1 MDCRLV
7 RRHLSA
13 YVDGELEPSPML
25 EVEHHLGSCDD
36 CASEQLVL
44 GALKQE
50 LKLQLV
56 PREAP
61 LALKARVVR
70 ALAEEPT
77 PISMIDAARPASH
90 VWMTLSAVG
99 ASVLLVLG
107 SVVGTDRPTGNMRV
121 AALSGGNALDIV
133 REVVDRHKD
142 RLPAEISTPVPE
154 KATSWFRDKV
164 GFRVRTVEFA
174 EPQVHLVGAR
184 MSQVGTLQAAKLYYS
199 VGDSQ
204 LTLVMFKPSAP
215 LEQLLSSHTD
225 LALAGLQ
232 RVRMSGREV
241 QYRTLQ
247 GYTVPI
253 LQDNGIVYA
262 FTGDLD
268 QGNLL
273 HLAATARFPH

>member
-7 RRHLSA
+7 RKHLCA

-25 EVEHHLGSCDD
+25 EVEQHLGGCDE
-36 CASEQLVL
+36 CASQQLFF
-44 GALKQE
+44 GAVKHELKQ
-50 LKLQLV
+50 QLV
-56 PREAP
+56 PERAP
-61 LALKARVVR
+61 AELRIRVLR
-70 ALAEEPT
+70 ALSMVSLPEDMEEQ
-77 PISMIDAARPASH
+77 PASH
-90 VWMTLSAVG
+90 VWMTLAAVA

-107 SVVGTDRPTGNMRV
+107 SLVGTDRPGERLARVSVGNP
-121 AALSGGNALDIV
+121 LDIV

-142 RLPAEISTPVPE
+142 KLPAEISTPVPE

-174 EPQVHLVGAR
+174 EPKVHFVGAR
-184 MSQVGTLQAAKLYYS
+184 MSQVGTHQAAKLYYS

-204 LTLVMFKPSAP
+204 LTLVMFKPSPP
-215 LEQLLSSHTD
+215 LEQLLNSQHDLD
-225 LALAGLQ
+225 LAGVQ

-241 QYRTLQ
+241 PYRTLQ

-273 HLAATARFPH
+273 HLVATVRIPH

>member
-7 RRHLSA
+7 QKHLSA

-25 EVEHHLGSCDD
+25 EVEQHLGGCNA
-36 CASEQLVL
+36 CASQQLFF
-44 GALKQE
+44 GAVKQE
-50 LKLQLV
+50 LKRQLV
-56 PREAP
+56 PERSPAE
-61 LALKARVVR
+61 LRVRVVR
-70 ALAEEPT
+70 ALSEV
-77 PISMIDAARPASH
+77 SLPADPDEQQTSP
-90 VWMTLSAVG
+90 VWITLGVVA

-107 SVVGTDRPTGNMRV
+107 SLVGSDRPGAHFASATVGNP
-121 AALSGGNALDIV
+121 LDIV

-142 RLPAEISTPVPE
+142 KLPAEISTPVPE

-174 EPQVHLVGAR
+174 EPKVHFFGAR
-184 MSQVGTLQAAKLYYS
+184 MSQVGTHQAAKLYYS

-215 LEQLLSSHTD
+215 LEQLLNSEHDLD
-225 LALAGLQ
+225 LAGVQ

-241 QYRTLQ
+241 PYRTLQ

-253 LQDNGIVYA
+253 LHDNGIVYA

-273 HLAATARFPH
+273 HLVATVRIPH

>member
-1 MDCRLV
+1 MDCRLAQK
-7 RRHLSA
+7 HLSA

-25 EVEHHLGSCDD
+25 EVEQHLGGCNE
-36 CASEQLVL
+36 CASQQLFF
-44 GALKQE
+44 GAVKQE
-50 LKLQLV
+50 LKRQLV
-56 PREAP
+56 PECSPAELR
-61 LALKARVVR
+61 ARVVR
-70 ALAEEPT
+70 ALSEVSLPVDPDEQ
-77 PISMIDAARPASH
+77 PAGH
-90 VWMTLSAVG
+90 VWITLGVIA
-99 ASVLLVLG
+99 ASVLLVIG
-107 SVVGTDRPTGNMRV
+107 SMVGSDRPGVHFASATVGNP
-121 AALSGGNALDIV
+121 LDIV

-142 RLPAEISTPVPE
+142 KLPAEISTPVPE

-174 EPQVHLVGAR
+174 EPKVHFVGAR
-184 MSQVGTLQAAKLYYS
+184 MSQVGTHQAAKLYYS

-215 LEQLLSSHTD
+215 LEQLLNSEHDLD
-225 LALAGLQ
+225 LAGVQ

-241 QYRTLQ
+241 PYRTLQ

-253 LQDNGIVYA
+253 LHDNGIVYA

-273 HLAATARFPH
+273 HLVATVRIPH